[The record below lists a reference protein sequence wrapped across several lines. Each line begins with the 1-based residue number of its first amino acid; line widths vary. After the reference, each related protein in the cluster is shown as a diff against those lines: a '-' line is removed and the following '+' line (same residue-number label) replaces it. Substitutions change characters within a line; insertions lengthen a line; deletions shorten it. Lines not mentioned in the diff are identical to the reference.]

1 MLCFRYLVQSAI
13 LNLTLLV
20 EYSLLKFTLYSIF
33 IKYLLPKPCFSVYP
47 FTVHCGKCTITLL
60 VVFFPSFFLSYF
72 DFLSARDALSQMG
85 SWLSLHRPDEDGAW
99 KVSVLQVDITWLS
112 FDGLSSTESNQTL
125 RAQTAFLSSPWFLG
139 LAACFVTPRD
149 IVQRWQQSSLKGRYS
164 LIHKKPVS

>member
-1 MLCFRYLVQSAI
+1 MLCFLYLVPSAI

-20 EYSLLKFTLYSIF
+20 EYSLLKFTLYSIL
-33 IKYLLPKPCFSVYP
+33 IKYLLPKTCFSVYP

-72 DFLSARDALSQMG
+72 DFLSAHDALSQMR
-85 SWLSLHRPDEDGAW
+85 SWLSLHRPDEDGTW
-99 KVSVLQVDITWLS
+99 KVSVLQVDITWLP

-125 RAQTAFLSSPWFLG
+125 MAQTAFLSSPWFLG

-149 IVQRWQQSSLKGRYS
+149 IVQRWQQSSLKGE
-164 LIHKKPVS
+164 I